1 VAASA
6 KGEDMK
12 NRKLSRVT
20 PITLVTVLALPA
32 WIAAQEPPAK
42 QQEENNHHRYRL
54 VDLGTFGGPGSG
66 FFESQR
72 LFTRSGIL
80 VGSADTNISDPYAP
94 NCFNPDCL
102 IEHGFEWR
110 NGIMTDLGALL
121 GVNNSA
127 AQSLNDHG
135 LIVGNSENGLIDPL
149 LNIPATDAV
158 AWSNG
163 EIFNLGTLGG
173 YQGGALAVNESSQA
187 TGVATNTI
195 PDQYSFFGGTQSR
208 AFLWEDG
215 TMKDLGTLGGP
226 DAFGQF
232 INDGGQVAGFS
243 YTSSIPGPS
252 GFPPFDPFVWDK
264 DMGMR
269 DLGNFGGTQCNPF
282 YLNNR
287 GELVGSMNLSG
298 DQSAHPFLWNGKK
311 LIDLG
316 TFGGS
321 FGQANWVN
329 EAGDVVGF
337 ANFSDEVT
345 FHAASWRK
353 GKKIKDLGTVG
364 SDNCSAAW
372 DINAKGQIVGL
383 SFAEK
388 GLCIYPS
395 STITAQRAVLWED
408 GSVIDLNTRI
418 DPDSGLQ
425 LVLALEINDRGE
437 IAGFGVPPGVQLKD
451 FEFHGHAFVLIPCDD
466 EHGDHEGCEDAA
478 DMPTAAR
485 SVPFAQSST
494 TPAQSSRTA
503 SEMQSRIQT
512 RFGLSRG
519 FRAWQRE
526 YRLQTPR

>member
-1 VAASA
+1 
-6 KGEDMK
+6 MK
-12 NRKLSRVT
+12 PRILSCV
-20 PITLVTVLALPA
+20 IAMTLFTVLAIPV
-32 WIAAQEPPAK
+32 WAQEQSAK
-42 QQEENNHHRYRL
+42 RHEENEHQRYRL

-72 LFTRSGIL
+72 LFTRGGIL
-80 VGSADTNISDPYAP
+80 VGSADTNVSDPYAP

-127 AQSLNDHG
+127 AQSLNGHG

-215 TMKDLGTLGGP
+215 TMQDLGTLGGP

-287 GELVGSMNLSG
+287 GELVGNMNLAG
-298 DQSAHPFLWNGKK
+298 DQSFHPFLWNGKK
-311 LIDLG
+311 LVDLG

-321 FGQANWVN
+321 FGQASWVN
-329 EAGDVVGF
+329 EVGDVVGF
-337 ANFSDEVT
+337 ANFPDEVT

-353 GKKIKDLGTVG
+353 GKKIKDLGTIA

-383 SFAEK
+383 SFAEA
-388 GLCIYPS
+388 GLCVYPS
-395 STITAQRAVLWED
+395 PTITAQRAVLWED
-408 GSVIDLNTRI
+408 GSIIDLNTRI
-418 DPDSGLQ
+418 PQDSGLQ
-425 LVLALEINDRGE
+425 LVLALEINDHGE
-437 IAGFGVPPGVQLKD
+437 IAGFGIPPGVPLKD

-466 EHGDHEGCEDAA
+466 ARSDEEGCEGEGGNTT
-478 DMPTAAR
+478 TAIQNTHAL
-485 SVPFAQSST
+485 SSQSSANLGSGLT
-494 TPAQSSRTA
+494 TRGIATRL
-503 SEMQSRIQT
+503 QT
-512 RFGLSRG
+512 RFRRSRG
-519 FRAWQRE
+519 FPVWQRE
-526 YRLQTPR
+526 